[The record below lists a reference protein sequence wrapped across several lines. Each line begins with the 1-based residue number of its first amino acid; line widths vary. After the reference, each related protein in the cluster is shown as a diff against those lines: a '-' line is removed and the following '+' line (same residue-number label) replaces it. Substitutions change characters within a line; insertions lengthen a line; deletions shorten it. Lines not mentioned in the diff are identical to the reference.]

1 MYLSAAEAKPGLG
14 TRGRSA
20 WPGSTFLAAK
30 MRWDV
35 DCLST
40 EAMLRT
46 EEGKEKVPDL
56 FHCMH
61 VLPQTQWKSDTKGN
75 VVSATVKWR
84 HFLQYTCYQ
93 RWPGLCDIRL
103 LKHTVCEATSQNQP
117 EKLAHITVATLG
129 LQGLSAVLNWSIGI
143 TSFKSCQSIPSLMSY
158 INSISVA
165 LLAHLALIGHLIGM
179 PELVSFHWL
188 TNS

>member
-1 MYLSAAEAKPGLG
+1 MRCVLSQYRSNAKDWRRQRKSSRFISLYACPASNAVEI
-14 TRGRSA
+14 RHQRQCCFCNS
-20 WPGSTFLAAK
+20 K
-30 MRWDV
+30 M
-35 DCLST
+35 
-40 EAMLRT
+40 
-46 EEGKEKVPDL
+46 K
-56 FHCMH
+56 
-61 VLPQTQWKSDTKGN
+61 
-75 VVSATVKWR
+75 
-84 HFLQYTCYQ
+84 HFLQYISYQ
-93 RWPGLCDIRL
+93 RCPGLCDIRL
-103 LKHTVCEATSQNQP
+103 LKHTVCEAASQNQP

-129 LQGLSAVLNWSIGI
+129 LQGFSAVLNWSIGI